1 MHTHIYINTW
11 VWDAQFSRVLHKQTT
26 ALYLVH
32 AIIRFIIF
40 AFQNNSRLRL
50 EKKTKQLIWKK
61 INFHY
66 LGLSTNY
73 LLSLCYYR
81 QWYIQ
86 IQLHIQLFYVQFMA
100 LAKLMMSQSC
110 AQQESDVVP
119 KKASATAV
127 LGVFFYMFP
136 WEFWKT
142 KNCIRLLKN
151 RSFKGIFN
159 IF

>member
-100 LAKLMMSQSC
+100 LTKTD
-110 AQQESDVVP
+110 DVTLLCKTGEWNRA

-142 KNCIRLLKN
+142 KNCIRLLKDRN
-151 RSFKGIFN
+151 FKGIFN